1 MTTTPKGTASA
12 HSKKQ
17 QEFFLTNINQ
27 VHLTAQNTSAQTGNT
42 MEAVDDYKKKLDSVI
57 CDLDSVIEQIIKK
70 QQDSFISA
78 YSHYLQDVKVQL
90 RTLQEDYSVEVYRTK
105 NDEKIAALHKSLD
118 WFKDES

>member
-1 MTTTPKGTASA
+1 MSTPPPGTATS

-17 QEFFLTNINQ
+17 QEFFLTNIGQ
-27 VHLTAQNTSAQTGNT
+27 VHLSAQNSSVQTGT
-42 MEAVDDYKKKLDSVI
+42 PMDAVDDYKKKLDGVI

-105 NDEKIAALHKSLD
+105 NDEKITALHKSLD